1 MLASGPSNDIGSFTQ
16 IGGSHGD
23 SARDSLT
30 AGRILGGGGVGH
42 GAVVG
47 AGGETG
53 LKFCLNDNY
62 SGFCDTRQGY
72 DTNFGNDHWC
82 YYNGYYSCTDYWRWG
97 NVDDAISSVRNYS
110 NRWWKLYE
118 HRSYGGYT
126 LCLRPYGRDNNLGN
140 NTPVED
146 DISSVKKLGTSRPS
160 GCDKVIG

>member
-1 MLASGPSNDIGSFTQ
+1 M
-16 IGGSHGD
+16 
-23 SARDSLT
+23 
-30 AGRILGGGGVGH
+30 
-42 GAVVG
+42 
-47 AGGETG
+47 
-53 LKFCLNDNY
+53 
-62 SGFCDTRQGY
+62 
-72 DTNFGNDHWC
+72 
-82 YYNGYYSCTDYWRWG
+82 
-97 NVDDAISSVRNYS
+97 RNYS